1 MTLVVDPP
9 EGWRYGFPK
18 AIPKGYMKM
27 SWDDKKKWYIE
38 QGYPK
43 SEIDKYGE
51 LFVISM
57 WDKEDEMSEQD
68 LGHWEYYGSPFDP
81 DDYFGFI
88 YLITCTDPENPKRYI
103 GRKQFHQYRKGKDRV
118 VSNWKTYSSS
128 SKHINTMVEELGS
141 DKFKYEILQLFETK
155 GGLSAG
161 EVKVQWELDVLT
173 EKYPDGT
180 PVYLNRQIGAIKFI
194 PKEEVNEETRE
205 RLSRIAS
212 GVREERKDK
221 EGLTDSEEEGITT
234 KEKSD
239 KES

>member
-1 MTLVVDPP
+1 
-9 EGWRYGFPK
+9 
-18 AIPKGYMKM
+18 
-27 SWDDKKKWYIE
+27 
-38 QGYPK
+38 
-43 SEIDKYGE
+43 
-51 LFVISM
+51 
-57 WDKEDEMSEQD
+57 
-68 LGHWEYYGSPFDP
+68 
-81 DDYFGFI
+81 
-88 YLITCTDPENPKRYI
+88 
-103 GRKQFHQYRKGKDRV
+103 
-118 VSNWKTYSSS
+118 
-128 SKHINTMVEELGS
+128 MVEELGS

-212 GVREERKDK
+212 GIREERKDK

-234 KEKSD
+234 EEKSD

>member
-1 MTLVVDPP
+1 
-9 EGWRYGFPK
+9 
-18 AIPKGYMKM
+18 M
-27 SWDDKKKWYIE
+27 SDA
-38 QGYPK
+38 
-43 SEIDKYGE
+43 
-51 LFVISM
+51 
-57 WDKEDEMSEQD
+57 D

-118 VSNWKTYSSS
+118 VSNWKNYSSS
-128 SKHINTMVEELGS
+128 SKHINNMVDELGS
-141 DKFKYEILQLFETK
+141 DQFKYEILQLFETK

-161 EVKVQWELDVLT
+161 EVKVQWELDVL
-173 EKYPDGT
+173 
-180 PVYLNRQIGAIKFI
+180 YLNRQIGAIKFI

-234 KEKSD
+234 EEKSD